1 MPFFSGGSPLLCWR
15 GRAKLGWGREAWG
28 HMRLPVLAGAVGS
41 EGGHQNEAVR
51 EPEVLMDAVSAWSD
65 PPVCRLG
72 PWCCGG
78 R

>member
-1 MPFFSGGSPLLCWR
+1 
-15 GRAKLGWGREAWG
+15 
-28 HMRLPVLAGAVGS
+28 MRLPVLAGAVGS